1 MSLDSARHH
10 ITGKRDHPVVNE
22 MLQKQVEVLEADIQ
36 KKRYDSIIHA
46 LQDSF
51 DGSTPERTDVTIC
64 PFFEELLRTYSLPEL
79 TIFARQLALTH
90 MSLPA
95 FFKSIRHNLET
106 TPSRVRIPK
115 SGGTLDAISYGD
127 NILLRTEIAG
137 GKTDYDAWERALNCV
152 PCAPILKTYTTKR
165 EFLFAASQ
173 ESYAVT
179 TRFCGMAHEDVFNM
193 QMGSSLKIQKSFT
206 ELNTLL
212 HRQRMVIIAELLK
225 QGVVHT
231 HPHTHNF
238 TVEFVRK
245 DALESHAAQL
255 QEPLYKKSILNPRVI
270 NSIPYKKEHIAFLP
284 SAYVGNPDLYL
295 PVSRIIDFDG
305 SLINE
310 SFAQL
315 TSDQKMDWYQKV
327 ILLQYGPLLNV
338 HEQKELTALLCG
350 ENPWQNT

>member
-1 MSLDSARHH
+1 MTS
-10 ITGKRDHPVVNE
+10 
-22 MLQKQVEVLEADIQ
+22 
-36 KKRYDSIIHA
+36 KK
-46 LQDSF
+46 
-51 DGSTPERTDVTIC
+51 
-64 PFFEELLRTYSLPEL
+64 
-79 TIFARQLALTH
+79 
-90 MSLPA
+90 
-95 FFKSIRHNLET
+95 
-106 TPSRVRIPK
+106 TPSRFKEWLPPLIFGGFFIGLIAIPQLRDKFFPAVTTHIVEWKDKIVQVEKEKVVHERPTVSVNTVKVTVTQVTDGDTIHAEIELPLGVKLINQRIRCL
-115 SGGTLDAISYGD
+115 GYDAYELSELKGP
-127 NILLRTEIAG
+127 L
-137 GKTDYDAWERALNCV
+137 DYDAWERALTCV
-152 PCAPILKTYTTKR
+152 PCAPILKTYTKKR

-193 QMGSSLKIQKSFT
+193 QTGSSLEIQKFFT

-225 QGVVHT
+225 HGIVHT

-255 QEPLYKKSILNPRVI
+255 QEPLYKKSILNPTVI
-270 NSIPYKKEHIAFLP
+270 NSMPYKKEHIAFLP
-284 SAYVGNPDLYL
+284 SEYVGNPNLYV

-310 SFAQL
+310 SFVQL

-327 ILLQYGPLLNV
+327 ILLQYGPLLDV
-338 HEQKELTALLCG
+338 HDRKELTTLLRG
-350 ENPWQNT
+350 EDPWQNT

>member
-1 MSLDSARHH
+1 MSLDDARHH
-10 ITGKRDHPVVNE
+10 IIDKRDHPVAHE
-22 MLQKQVEVLEADIQ
+22 MLQKQVEVLQADIQ

-46 LQDSF
+46 LKEAF
-51 DGSTPERTDVTIC
+51 DGSSPERTDSTIR
-64 PFFEELLRTYSLPEL
+64 PFFEGLLRTYSLPEL

-90 MSLPA
+90 VSLPT

-106 TPSRVRIPK
+106 MPSRVRIPK

-127 NILLRTEIAG
+127 NILLRTEIAS
-137 GKTDYDAWERALNCV
+137 GKTDYDAWERALTCV
-152 PCAPILKTYTTKR
+152 PCAPILKTYTKKR

-193 QMGSSLKIQKSFT
+193 QTGSSLEIQKFFT

-225 QGVVHT
+225 HGIVHT

-255 QEPLYKKSILNPRVI
+255 QEPLYKKSILNPTVI
-270 NSIPYKKEHIAFLP
+270 NSMPYKKEHIAFLP
-284 SAYVGNPDLYL
+284 SEYVGNPNLYV

-310 SFAQL
+310 SFVQL

-327 ILLQYGPLLNV
+327 ILLQYGPLLDV
-338 HEQKELTALLCG
+338 HDRKELTTLLRG
-350 ENPWQNT
+350 EDPWQNT